1 MAVLQERL
9 CYKMAEKPTLRDNIR
24 RIEEALKSFAGE
36 GTYAHV
42 FDSSPGYLRAIVV
55 SVRFRKQEASTR
67 QNELWQHLK
76 DRLDPGELVP
86 LVGVYPYTWEEYERE
101 FEQSSSGPCP
111 TEHLRESKATRVEK
125 DVEG

>member
-1 MAVLQERL
+1 
-9 CYKMAEKPTLRDNIR
+9 MAEKPTLRDNIR

-36 GTYAHV
+36 GAYAHV

-55 SVRFRKQEASTR
+55 SVRFRGQEASTR
-67 QNELWQHLK
+67 QNEVWQHLN
-76 DRLDPGELVP
+76 DRLDPAELVP

-101 FEQSSSGPCP
+101 FEQSSSAPYP
-111 TEHLRESKATRVEK
+111 TSPLPKSEARSIEK